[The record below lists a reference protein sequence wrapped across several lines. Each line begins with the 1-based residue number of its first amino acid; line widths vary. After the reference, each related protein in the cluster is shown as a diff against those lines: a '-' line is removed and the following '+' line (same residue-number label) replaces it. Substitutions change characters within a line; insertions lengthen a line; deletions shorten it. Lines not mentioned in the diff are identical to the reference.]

1 MGSRGARRGDEERA
15 RVPGGSG
22 VLLTAAGRRWMAS
35 VWPPAATDDARP
47 SNGAREQ
54 EVGDKGVSGLDVYC
68 SNGLQCTVQL

>member
-1 MGSRGARRGDEERA
+1 M
-15 RVPGGSG
+15 
-22 VLLTAAGRRWMAS
+22 AG

-68 SNGLQCTVQL
+68 SNGLQCTVQFRLSPNFLFYFFLSFLFSFISLMLIVL